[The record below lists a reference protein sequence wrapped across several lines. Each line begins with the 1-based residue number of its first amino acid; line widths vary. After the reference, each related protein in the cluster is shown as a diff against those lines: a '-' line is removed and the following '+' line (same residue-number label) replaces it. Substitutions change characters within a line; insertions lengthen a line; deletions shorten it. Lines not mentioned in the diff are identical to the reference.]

1 MAEEKSRFRE
11 ILSYVRQ
18 AEACEDRPGLSER
31 FYRKA
36 LTLAEE
42 NFRETGDPEAG
53 SLARD
58 LALSLADLN
67 MQQGNMHG
75 ADVWYGKALDHGI
88 RLKSE

>member
-1 MAEEKSRFRE
+1 MAEENSRLRE
-11 ILSYVRQ
+11 IDSYVRQ
-18 AEACEDRPGLSER
+18 TKACEDQPGLSER

-42 NFRETGDPEAG
+42 NFRETGAPEAG

-58 LALSLADLN
+58 LALSLADLD

-75 ADVWYGKALDHGI
+75 ADVWYGKALEYEI
-88 RLKSE
+88 RLKSK